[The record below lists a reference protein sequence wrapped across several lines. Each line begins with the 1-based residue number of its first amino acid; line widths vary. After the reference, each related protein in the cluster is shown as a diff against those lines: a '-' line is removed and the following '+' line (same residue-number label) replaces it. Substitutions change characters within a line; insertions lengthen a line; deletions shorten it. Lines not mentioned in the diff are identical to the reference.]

1 MNALSVK
8 LYSARA
14 SLRTGIL
21 ALALTTTSA
30 AHELRPAS
38 IEIVEQADGAR
49 VMWRA
54 PVMGDYTL
62 ALTPRLSGG
71 GLDTAPTEQAATS
84 QTLTRVWKIPV
95 GATPLAGQSL
105 RIDGLERT
113 LTDVFVRVHW
123 RHGDETVAL
132 LKPLHSEMVLSPA
145 TGSGAAIREYFRLGV
160 HHIWTGYDHLLYLA
174 GLMLLVRRPRALLG
188 VITAFTLAH
197 SLTLA
202 LSTLGWMKLQPAP
215 VEATIALS
223 ILFVAV
229 ELRRGERGEAGI
241 AHRRPWLVAFLFG
254 LLHGFG
260 FAGALRA
267 VGLPDG
273 VIAAPLLLFNLGI
286 ETGQLLFVAVLLATY
301 ALLLRQTK
309 TAGGLIA
316 RIAPPAIGAL
326 AAWWLIERVVV
337 LGAST

>member
-1 MNALSVK
+1 MRLRAALIG
-8 LYSARA
+8 L
-14 SLRTGIL
+14 
-21 ALALTTTSA
+21 LTATIVTAVA
-30 AHELRPAS
+30 AHEVRPAS
-38 IEIVEQADGAR
+38 IEIIEKSDATR

-54 PVMGDYTL
+54 PALGDYTL
-62 ALTPRLSGG
+62 ALTPRLSAGW
-71 GLDTAPTEQAATS
+71 LDGVPAEQAATP
-84 QTLTRVWKIPV
+84 QTLTRIWKIPAG
-95 GATPLAGQSL
+95 GAPLAGQTL
-105 RIDGLERT
+105 RIEGLERT

-132 LKPLHSEMVLSPA
+132 LKPLHNEMVLAPG
-145 TGSGAAIREYFRLGV
+145 TGSGAAVREYFRLGV
-160 HHIWTGYDHLLYLA
+160 HHIWTGYDHLLYLV

-188 VITAFTLAH
+188 VITAFTAAH

-202 LSTLGWMKLQPAP
+202 LSVLGLVKLSPAP
-215 VEATIALS
+215 VEAAIALS

-229 ELRRGERGEAGI
+229 ELRRGARGATDV

-273 VIAAPLLLFNLGI
+273 VIATPLLLFNLGI
-286 ETGQLLFVAVLLATY
+286 EAGQLLFVT
-301 ALLLRQTK
+301 ALLLPYGLLMRRAPE
-309 TAGGLIA
+309 AGGLIT
-316 RIAPPAIGAL
+316 RFAPLAIGTM

-337 LGAST
+337 MGAST